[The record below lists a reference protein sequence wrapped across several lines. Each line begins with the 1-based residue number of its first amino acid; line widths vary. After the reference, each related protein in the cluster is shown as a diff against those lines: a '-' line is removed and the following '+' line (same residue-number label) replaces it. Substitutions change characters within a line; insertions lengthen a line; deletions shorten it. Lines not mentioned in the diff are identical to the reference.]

1 MAKWKGPVTVIEK
14 LRPYSY
20 MIELEDGSR
29 RAVHANKLRSCH
41 TRVTA
46 VGVIF
51 EGDQEFGDVP
61 VIPSRTQVQA
71 TLHPDDIAHLEC
83 VQQKQLRDLITRH
96 SRVFANKP
104 GTCRVGVHRIKIK
117 AGEQPRR
124 AYPYRVPMALVHEVE
139 RQVDEL
145 RDWGL
150 IYPVESP
157 HAYPLVCVS
166 KKDGGIRICCDY
178 RKLNEITEADAFPM
192 SVPTDLLYQVANAK
206 YITLLDMFRG
216 YWQIPLDEDAQLCTA
231 FTAPSGQY
239 AWKVMPFGL
248 KNAASTYQ
256 RVINGILAPH
266 RQYACAYIDDVAIYS
281 ESWEEHLEHLDKVL
295 SSLDKAGLT
304 LNVSKCRFAQQEV
317 KFLGHIVGSG
327 RHGTDPEKVRAIKEI
342 PAPETKRQLRSFLGL
357 ANYYRDYVP
366 EYSKVVLPLT
376 NLTGRRIP
384 QKLPWDTQAQEAF
397 DQVKDCLVQASAL
410 QAPDPG
416 KEFILATDASDY
428 AIGACLA
435 QQDNEGKEC
444 PIAFL
449 SKKLSP
455 AQTRWATIEKEAYAI
470 IWALSKLEAWLFG
483 ARVRVITD
491 HNPLKFLTLTT
502 PQSARLTRWALALQ
516 KYNLVVE
523 HKKGLLNANADAM
536 SRLVTSND
544 DA

>member
-1 MAKWKGPVTVIEK
+1 
-14 LRPYSY
+14 
-20 MIELEDGSR
+20 
-29 RAVHANKLRSCH
+29 
-41 TRVTA
+41 
-46 VGVIF
+46 
-51 EGDQEFGDVP
+51 
-61 VIPSRTQVQA
+61 
-71 TLHPDDIAHLEC
+71 
-83 VQQKQLRDLITRH
+83 
-96 SRVFANKP
+96 
-104 GTCRVGVHRIKIK
+104 
-117 AGEQPRR
+117 
-124 AYPYRVPMALVHEVE
+124 
-139 RQVDEL
+139 
-145 RDWGL
+145 
-150 IYPVESP
+150 
-157 HAYPLVCVS
+157 
-166 KKDGGIRICCDY
+166 
-178 RKLNEITEADAFPM
+178 
-192 SVPTDLLYQVANAK
+192 
-206 YITLLDMFRG
+206 
-216 YWQIPLDEDAQLCTA
+216 
-231 FTAPSGQY
+231 
-239 AWKVMPFGL
+239 MPFGL

-281 ESWEEHLEHLDKVL
+281 ESWDEHLEHLDKVL
-295 SSLDKAGLT
+295 ASLDKAGLT

-366 EYSKVVLPLT
+366 QYSKVVLPLT

-384 QKLPWDTQAQEAF
+384 QKLPWNTEAQEAF
-397 DQVKDCLVQASAL
+397 DQVKDCVVQASAL

-470 IWALSKLEAWLFG
+470 IWALAKLEAWLFG
-483 ARVRVITD
+483 AKVRVITD